1 MRMESSVFELDLQGN
16 LVEVLSDPL
25 GLGRFQGDGNF
36 ASLVS
41 RDESVKFWRF
51 LLEVLAQGVVL
62 QRDVEMVLPQEGEV
76 RLFLSG
82 MRAGDRIVLAVSRG
96 DGELDLMEELG
107 RVNNEQANYLRAMA
121 KEASARR
128 APSQDEMLN
137 RISELNNELANAQRE
152 LAKKNRQLE
161 ELNQRLQEMAIR
173 DHLTGLYNR
182 RYLSEVF
189 PREVARSRWYGTR
202 LTLVSMD
209 LDGFKQVN
217 DSLGHLEGDRVLAEF
232 ARLLEGCTRRQVDYP
247 FRVGGDEFLLILVG
261 VGEEEAEGVM
271 ARLEEQV
278 RRELPMVGLSHGVV
292 QVDVSSP
299 DLDGVLMEA
308 DRRMYRAKR
317 AKGLGRVPSRPGA
330 QGDL

>member
-1 MRMESSVFELDLQGN
+1 MESSVFELDLQGN

-107 RVNNEQANYLRAMA
+107 RVNNEQAN
-121 KEASARR
+121 
-128 APSQDEMLN
+128 
-137 RISELNNELANAQRE
+137 AQRE

-189 PREVARSRWYGTR
+189 PREVARSRRYGTR

-261 VGEEEAEGVM
+261 VGEEEEEGVM

-278 RRELPMVGLSHGVV
+278 RRELPVVGLSHGVV

-317 AKGLGRVPSRPGA
+317 AKGLGRLPSRPGA

>member
-107 RVNNEQANYLRAMA
+107 RVNNEQAN
-121 KEASARR
+121 
-128 APSQDEMLN
+128 
-137 RISELNNELANAQRE
+137 AQRE

-189 PREVARSRWYGTR
+189 PREVARSRRYGTR

-261 VGEEEAEGVM
+261 VGEEEEEGVM

-278 RRELPMVGLSHGVV
+278 RRELPVVGLSHGVV

-317 AKGLGRVPSRPGA
+317 AKGLGRLPSRPGA